1 MKVVVPAEVA
11 AGERRVAILPAEV
24 ARYRAA
30 GLEVTVQSRA
40 GVHALASDDAYRAAG
55 AQVVDAV
62 EAATVDVLLHV
73 RPLSPQAVG
82 KLRSGA
88 ITLGFCAPSAERETV
103 RALRDAGVTSFA
115 MELLPRLA
123 GTASMDA
130 RSSQDLVAGYH
141 GVLAAAVRL
150 PRLFPRLT
158 TAAGTLPPVRVLVL
172 GAGVAGLQAIAT
184 ARRLGAVV
192 AGYAVPGSDVRAG
205 VRAGA
210 GEIASVGGTPLD
222 LGPEP
227 AGGTVRPEL
236 LAPHVIASD
245 VVITTVV
252 PPDGPAPRLVTAATL
267 AAMRPGGVVVDLAA
281 GAGGNVAGSRPGED
295 VEIDVGNGG
304 VVRLVG
310 LKDAAGALPAAA
322 SRLYSANLANLLLRM
337 TRDGVVVPDLDD
349 EIVAATCLTHGG
361 VVRHAATAALLGAGL
376 ATGLATGLGTGPGG
390 RPGGGA

>member
-1 MKVVVPAEVA
+1 MKVVVPAEIA
-11 AGERRVAILPAEV
+11 AGERRVAILPDEV

-40 GVHALASDDAYRAAG
+40 GVHALVADDAYRAAG

-236 LAPHVIASD
+236 LAPHVIA
-245 VVITTVV
+245 
-252 PPDGPAPRLVTAATL
+252 
-267 AAMRPGGVVVDLAA
+267 AMRPGSVVVDLAV

-361 VVRHAATAALLGAGL
+361 VVRHAATAALL
-376 ATGLATGLGTGPGG
+376 ATGLGTGPGTGLGG
-390 RPGGGA
+390 RSGGGV